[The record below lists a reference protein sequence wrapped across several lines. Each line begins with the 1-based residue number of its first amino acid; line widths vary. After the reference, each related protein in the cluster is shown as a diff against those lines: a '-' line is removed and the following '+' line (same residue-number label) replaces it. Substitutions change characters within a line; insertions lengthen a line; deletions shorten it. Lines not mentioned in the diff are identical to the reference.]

1 MTEYAIEIKNLIVE
15 YPGFRLYVPDFAIP
29 KGFVM
34 GLVGKNGAGKSTL
47 IRSMLEIIPRSKGD
61 IKILDMDFLH
71 HDLEIKNRIGYVND
85 TFVFPPNATAEQM
98 GKQIGQFYD
107 QFDDRLYH
115 QLLKAHHIRSN
126 QKFKNF
132 SKGMCAKFS
141 IIFAVAHH
149 ADVLILDEPTANL
162 DPVSRREVLDLLYE
176 LMQDENKTILFS
188 THITSDLDQI
198 ADYITYID
206 NGRIKFVMSKDELQ
220 ENHQVVTFANEI
232 PDEMKP
238 FLISTK
244 KAQDT
249 ITALCTDAQRFKHLQ
264 QVQFRKASIEDI
276 MVYWDMKHE

>member
-1 MTEYAIEIKNLIVE
+1 MTEYAIELKNLIVE

-71 HDLEIKNRIGYVND
+71 HDLEIKNKIGYVND
-85 TFVFPPNATAEQM
+85 TFVFPMESTPEQM
-98 GKQIGQFYD
+98 GNQIGQFYD
-107 QFDDRLYH
+107 LFDERLYRE
-115 QLLKAHHIRSN
+115 LLRKYNLKSHE
-126 QKFKNF
+126 KFKNF

-141 IIFAVAHH
+141 ILFALAHH

-176 LMQDENKTILFS
+176 LMQDEGKTILFS

-198 ADYITYID
+198 ADYVTLID
-206 NGRIKFVMSKDELQ
+206 KGKIQFTLSKDELQ
-220 ENHQVVTFANEI
+220 ERHQIVTIQGKIPEEMKNCLKGIKTI
-232 PDEMKP
+232 PDG
-238 FLISTK
+238 F
-244 KAQDT
+244 
-249 ITALCTDAQRFKHLQ
+249 TALCTEAQQFSNTDSIS
-264 QVQFRKASIEDI
+264 FRKASIEDI
-276 MVYWDMKHE
+276 MVYWDIQNA